1 MDDSQY
7 IQYNTFLSLVTV
19 SGESQ
24 AEASRERVPRVR
36 VYVVFCAPV
45 YLTNGPK

>member
-7 IQYNTFLSLVTV
+7 IQNNTFLSLVMI
-19 SGESQ
+19 SGGSQ
-24 AEASRERVPRVR
+24 AEAPRERVPRVR
-36 VYVVFCAPV
+36 VYVVFCEPV